1 MRLVGTMPGTE
12 GRTPG
17 RPTPVV
23 LVVDDNAAMRALV
36 RSLVEETGAVV
47 HECEDGEHAVVG
59 YGRLRPDWVLMDIR
73 LGGMDGLA
81 AAGAIRALDPA
92 AQVIMVTEHEGAGY
106 RRAAAAA
113 GAKGYLLKRDLLQLP
128 ALLGGLPRPP

>member
-12 GRTPG
+12 GRTSG